1 MTVLFCLVFSAT
13 VDFCT
18 VGSVLCRLYF
28 VSSSSLRVRLLCEGS
43 ILWILCRS
51 DCPWWRRYFRA
62 LRRVFL
68 HPLQVH
74 TMVYPCVVIKCARE
88 QKKLLAGTLRCYL
101 VWVFFFFS
109 VFFLHLFL
117 LLLVLLRIVLKVC
130 CYKRWN
136 ADRNCVDAKLNRLVM
151 YCLIIV
157 ACTLRTLIFF
167 HVFVGLCAHVQTCYC
182 KCLMFSTPR
191 FVPCW

>member
-1 MTVLFCLVFSAT
+1 MNGFSLLVVSRSILSCCAKGIMTVLFCLVFSAT

-74 TMVYPCVVIKCARE
+74 TMGNPCVVIKCARE

-101 VWVFFFFS
+101 VCFFILFFC
-109 VFFLHLFL
+109 LFSSSFSSASCTTPHCTKG
-117 LLLVLLRIVLKVC
+117 VLLQK
-130 CYKRWN
+130 
-136 ADRNCVDAKLNRLVM
+136 M
-151 YCLIIV
+151 
-157 ACTLRTLIFF
+157 
-167 HVFVGLCAHVQTCYC
+167 
-182 KCLMFSTPR
+182 KCWS
-191 FVPCW
+191 